1 MKSGDLLVESSSLR
15 QSEQLLSITKFGDIP
30 ITLSAHASLNY
41 TRGVMS
47 SDEFLMVSDSE
58 FVSEL
63 EAQKF
68 SRKKITA
75 GYISCDIRPYI
86 PNPVRCFKCQRFGH
100 TKTACRGSS
109 ALCPRCS
116 EPGHEETICQNPE
129 KCFNCKGNH
138 ASYSKTCPKWKLEK
152 EIQSV
157 KVTRNISIQEARKI
171 VHDRT
176 PKPNHSYS
184 AALKTIKNPDSPL
197 APIQTSTDTTVP
209 KPSTSAA
216 KNEETITV
224 KLSDWLALLKAHKLS
239 LEKEKT
245 NDKKQEFLK
254 PAPKNKR
261 PKKDHTNSTGK
272 NSNVKMKSNPNK
284 TKSQNKESESDLQ
297 TSDNSISEMEL
308 GEERNDFQQ
317 GSRASGG
324 VACLT
329 SCQIPSKPI
338 LLNTQLQ
345 AVAIQI
351 QLNSLTVCY
360 LYLPP
365 RVHIEKRH
373 LDALIRQ
380 LPSPFFLLGDF
391 NGHNTLWGST
401 DTNPRGCQIETLVED
416 HGLCLLND
424 NSYTHFHQASQTFHT
439 IDLAICSPS
448 LVPYW
453 KFSTCTNLFNSDHF
467 PIVLTYVKNDFP
479 FPKRPVK
486 YIFGK
491 ADWPLFES
499 LCQLTPN
506 MVDKD
511 SIDVAVN
518 TITDCIISSADN
530 SIPKTSGNI
539 PKLCKPWWNTECDT
553 CQKTLEKAWYNF
565 RRYPTTH
572 NLIKFKKARAKFRQI
587 RRQSM
592 NTTWCSYV
600 NSITRQVSS
609 KVVWDKVISDAKE
622 IGNVI
627 GQTLSEISSE
637 SSYPNDFIAFKKRE
651 EQKSVDFLPSY
662 AEDYNSTFSYH
673 ELKDALRKSN
683 PTSPGPDQIHNDML
697 KHLGESSLL
706 TILLLFNRIWQERV
720 FPLSWLKA
728 IVVPIPKPGKDKQDP
743 NNYRPIALTSCLS
756 KLLEHMVSAR
766 LMHVLERSK
775 WFVPSQSGFRRRRNT
790 IDNLLK
796 LETAIREAFVR
807 KKHLVSIFFDIGKAY
822 DRTWR
827 YGILKDL
834 SDIGL
839 KGNLPLFI
847 KNFLQTRIFQIC
859 IGNILSDNFNQQEG
873 VPQGSVL
880 SVLRFIIQING
891 IVSKLP
897 AYVNSTLFVDDIQIH
912 CAGDD
917 MDFIQRQLQTAIN
930 NMTDWSS
937 KNGFIFSP
945 QKTVY
950 MHFCRRRGLHPDS
963 DFQLNGSPIPIV
975 QETKFLGIIFDTK
988 LTFRSH
994 IKHLKT
1000 KCIRTL
1006 NIMKVLS
1013 STSWG
1018 ADKVSLM
1025 RIYRSLVRSKLDYGV
1040 PIYGSAAKSTL
1051 KMLDSVHHQGLRIA
1065 TGAFRTT
1072 PIPSLHVISGEPSLE
1087 LRRHRLS
1094 LSYFYKIKS
1103 DESHPQHY
1111 K

>member
-1 MKSGDLLVESSSLR
+1 MVGGAVGARILISYRMGSSVKQTDLNTSLKSNELPRRLPKFLVLHNEEDKLRNMSPFIIQKHIYTFAGIVQSVKKMKSGDLLVESSSLR

-30 ITLSAHASLNY
+30 ITVSAHASLNY
-41 TRGVMS
+41 TRGVML

-63 EAQKF
+63 EAQKVIAARRITLKRDGQIIPTRHVILTF
-68 SRKKITA
+68 DTPVLPKKITA

-116 EPGHEETICQNPE
+116 ESGHEETICQNPE

-157 KVTRNISIQEARKI
+157 KVTRNISIQESRKI

-176 PKPNHSYS
+176 PKTNHSYS
-184 AALKTIKNPDSPL
+184 AALKTIKNPDTPL
-197 APIQTSTDTTVP
+197 EPIQTPTDTIVP

-239 LEKEKT
+239 LEKEKS

-254 PAPKNKR
+254 PAPKNKL

-297 TSDNSISEMEL
+297 TSDNSVSEMEL
-308 GEERNDFQQ
+308 SEEETYLKPNLSAKFKNYITQRNDFQQ

-351 QLNSLTVCY
+351 QLNSLITVCY

-365 RVHIEKRH
+365 RVHIEKSH
-373 LDALIRQ
+373 LDELIRQ

-587 RRQSM
+587 RRRSM

-609 KVVWDKVISDAKE
+609 KVVWDKVRKIFGCYSDTQNISFLNYNGQVISDAKE

-683 PTSPGPDQIHNDML
+683 PTSPGPDQIHNNML

-706 TILLLFNRIWQERV
+706 TLLLLFNRIWQERV

-743 NNYRPIALTSCLS
+743 NNYRPIALTRCLS
-756 KLLEHMVSAR
+756 KLLERMVSAR

-775 WFVPSQSGFRRRRNT
+775 WFVPSQSGFCRRRNT

-807 KKHLVSIFFDIGKAY
+807 KKHLVSIFFDIEKAY
-822 DRTWR
+822 DRT
-827 YGILKDL
+827 
-834 SDIGL
+834 
-839 KGNLPLFI
+839 
-847 KNFLQTRIFQIC
+847 
-859 IGNILSDNFNQQEG
+859 
-873 VPQGSVL
+873 
-880 SVLRFIIQING
+880 
-891 IVSKLP
+891 
-897 AYVNSTLFVDDIQIH
+897 
-912 CAGDD
+912 
-917 MDFIQRQLQTAIN
+917 
-930 NMTDWSS
+930 
-937 KNGFIFSP
+937 
-945 QKTVY
+945 
-950 MHFCRRRGLHPDS
+950 
-963 DFQLNGSPIPIV
+963 
-975 QETKFLGIIFDTK
+975 
-988 LTFRSH
+988 
-994 IKHLKT
+994 
-1000 KCIRTL
+1000 
-1006 NIMKVLS
+1006 
-1013 STSWG
+1013 
-1018 ADKVSLM
+1018 
-1025 RIYRSLVRSKLDYGV
+1025 
-1040 PIYGSAAKSTL
+1040 
-1051 KMLDSVHHQGLRIA
+1051 
-1065 TGAFRTT
+1065 
-1072 PIPSLHVISGEPSLE
+1072 
-1087 LRRHRLS
+1087 
-1094 LSYFYKIKS
+1094 
-1103 DESHPQHY
+1103 
-1111 K
+1111 